1 MSGYNLF
8 EISNLNNNLNK
19 VERNFKQHH
28 SDEAL
33 ILINAVTNYSS
44 AQPQKTQMYAWLVG
58 LLLSYFGKV

>member
-1 MSGYNLF
+1 MNLYVGNLF

-44 AQPQKTQMYAWLVG
+44 AQPQKTQMYA
-58 LLLSYFGKV
+58 